1 MLLTCVMFAA
11 CASTPERTKESGK
24 TPEVSAEVQSGLLQG
39 DQAYRRGDTDRALFH
54 YVTALNLDPEN
65 TDLLYRIGMIHSE
78 NKSLDAADQAFNQ
91 ILALQPDHAGAL
103 EGHGLVLL
111 RQRKYAEAKQL
122 LETVVQK
129 DSGRW
134 RAYNGLGVIS
144 DINNNHAL
152 AISYYELALQQRPG
166 SPMIFNNLGY
176 SYYLD
181 ADWESAEKAFNQ
193 AVNSDPDH
201 RKTWSNLGMLYVR
214 TGRYDEALQAFTR
227 FMPMPEAYNTMGY
240 ICMLEGNFDRAE
252 AFFGDAIRLSPS
264 YYGAAHENLARAR
277 ARESGAATGKTET
290 GHVYGLELD
299 SDAPRGQSR

>member
-1 MLLTCVMFAA
+1 MPRQVARYVMLLTCVMFAA

-152 AISYYELALQQRPG
+152 AISYYELALQQRRDLELKWIG
-166 SPMIFNNLGY
+166 ADLAC
-176 SYYLD
+176 D
-181 ADWESAEKAFNQ
+181 AGLACRDRCRSGFVLRPLAPIDEGDGDRIDLVLAGQVAIHLVFLPPPSL
-193 AVNSDPDH
+193 AV
-201 RKTWSNLGMLYVR
+201 
-214 TGRYDEALQAFTR
+214 
-227 FMPMPEAYNTMGY
+227 
-240 ICMLEGNFDRAE
+240 FDRP
-252 AFFGDAIRLSPS
+252 GRRL
-264 YYGAAHENLARAR
+264 AANGGGCRRVER
-277 ARESGAATGKTET
+277 SG
-290 GHVYGLELD
+290 
-299 SDAPRGQSR
+299 